1 MVCFPDVGSIQL
13 LAVSAF
19 TVFSSTLLPPP
30 PSSLQ
35 LEFVPK
41 LSLLLQTTILTYTQ
55 SFLRLF
61 LIEKIFCHRN
71 LGGRIDGLRKERK
84 ELVEADILNTV
95 HWRRAKFE
103 FQE

>member
-1 MVCFPDVGSIQL
+1 
-13 LAVSAF
+13 
-19 TVFSSTLLPPP
+19 
-30 PSSLQ
+30 
-35 LEFVPK
+35 
-41 LSLLLQTTILTYTQ
+41 
-55 SFLRLF
+55 
-61 LIEKIFCHRN
+61 